1 MKQVYEIQEDIN
13 LQNIPAIESEVDI
26 SAIPQYIGYSKRDNK
41 VVDEALVDSSITI
54 ITEKGKLI
62 VEKAR
67 LFMAKKRMN

>member
-1 MKQVYEIQEDIN
+1 M
-13 LQNIPAIESEVDI
+13 DI

-41 VVDEALVDSSITI
+41 VVDEALADSNITI